1 MTSTWTPEQLTRIDE
16 SDELEIAARRADGTL
31 WRWTP
36 IWVVRVDGQVY
47 VRTWHR
53 RTSGWFGA
61 VVDSGQ
67 ARVRVPGL
75 EAGVSVEDVGEGPG
89 ELRARVDQAYRAKYA
104 RYGDGSVGPMVA
116 DAAAVATLRLAP
128 EPDAD
133 GQDGGQD

>member
-1 MTSTWTPEQLTRIDE
+1 MTGTWTPDQLTWIDE

-31 WRWTP
+31 RRWTP
-36 IWVVRVDGQVY
+36 VWVVRVDGQVY

-61 VVDSGQ
+61 VADSGR

-75 EAGVSVEDVGEGPG
+75 ETGVSVEDVGEGPG
-89 ELRARVDQAYRAKYA
+89 DLRNRVDQAYRAKYA
-104 RYGDGSVGPMVA
+104 RYGHGSVGPMIA
-116 DAAAVATLRLAP
+116 DEAAVATLRLTP

-133 GQDGGQD
+133 GQHGGQD